1 MKHKNCLEKD
11 IDLVTGFNL
20 DGTEYKKIKI
30 REVAG
35 TDEEVISQPEFKD
48 DNPGVFMELI
58 QRCIVSVEG
67 LKTDKGDDII
77 PDKAQ
82 IKYLPIGVLE
92 AIVLEIRKLS
102 WGDDYTFEE
111 VCPKKG
117 CGKKSDGVYDLTNLK
132 IRGGDSTLKVTLRR
146 GISLNGTGDITKEIE
161 LYYPNGDLMKRA
173 FEMQQSRE
181 SNTDLT
187 GVGAFMTDVICH
199 WIEKDEHGKP
209 DKAMITEM
217 ARADRKVIIDSV
229 LGDKAKAPGPVMDFS
244 LKCKKCGTDFNH
256 RVNPLDFLA

>member
-11 IDLVTGFNL
+11 VELVTGFVL
-20 DGTEYKKIKI
+20 DGTEHKNIKI

-58 QRCIVSVEG
+58 HRCIVSVEG
-67 LKTDKGDDII
+67 LKTDGGDDII
-77 PDKAQ
+77 PNKAQ
-82 IKYLPIGVLE
+82 IKLLPIGVLE

-102 WGDDYTFEE
+102 WGDEYTFEE
-111 VCPKKG
+111 ACPKDG
-117 CGKKSDGVYDLTNLK
+117 CGKKSDGIYDLTNLK
-132 IRGGDSTLKVTLRR
+132 IRGGDSTLNVTLRR
-146 GISLNGTGDITKEIE
+146 GISLNGTGDITKDVK
-161 LYYPNGDLMKRA
+161 LNYPNGHLMKRA
-173 FEMQQSRE
+173 FEMQQSRD

-187 GVGAFMTDVICH
+187 GVGEFMTDVIFHC
-199 WIEKDEHGKP
+199 IEKDEHGKP
-209 DKAMITEM
+209 NKLMITEM

-229 LGDKAKAPGPVMDFS
+229 LGDKAKAPGPIMDFS
-244 LKCKKCGTDFNH
+244 LKCKKCGTNFDH